1 MNHCLEECTIIIF
14 GATGDL
20 SKRKLLPAMYK
31 LIDENNICKFAIVGI
46 SRDNSS
52 PKDLIQRATPF
63 ISKASEKTLTILEE
77 NLYYFQMDFHNA
89 KAYNLLKTTIEDIE
103 KKHSLPGNRLFYL
116 ATMPDHFVDIT
127 SHLAS
132 NKIAYPTMPKANPW
146 YRVVYEKPFGTNL
159 STSKKMN
166 KNVMNVFNEHQI
178 YRIDHYLGK
187 ELVSNIALTRFTNTI
202 LEPLWNNKYVASV
215 HINLS
220 ETIGVEQR
228 GAYYDSYGS
237 LKDMIQSHGLQLLAL
252 TAMEQPKKLTA
263 QHIRDA
269 KAAVLKKVTVEKLIK
284 GQYEGYL
291 NESGI
296 AKNSSTDT
304 YAALKMYINNK
315 RWKNVPFYVTNGKY
329 LDIKETTITLV
340 FKQGEC
346 LLTTCPSVPNF
357 LLIKIDSN
365 EGIYLGLNAKIP
377 GNTEEVAPV
386 TMDFCHD
393 CLFGPNSPK
402 AYETLLSDVVK
413 GDQSAFVRSDEVELS
428 WKIIE
433 QAEKLPQTLE
443 PYEKNSAG
451 PKKAL
456 SFYARAA
463 GIPNVILRK

>member
-1 MNHCLEECTIIIF
+1 
-14 GATGDL
+14 
-20 SKRKLLPAMYK
+20 MYK
-31 LIDENNICKFAIVGI
+31 LIDANNICKFAIVGI
-46 SRDNSS
+46 SRDASS
-52 PKDLIQRATPF
+52 PKDLVQRAKPF
-63 ISKASEKTLTILEE
+63 ITKATEKTLTLLEQ
-77 NLYYFQMDFHNA
+77 NLHYFQMDFHDRL
-89 KAYNLLKTTIEDIE
+89 AYNKLKIMINNLEQQNN
-103 KKHSLPGNRLFYL
+103 LPGNRLFYL
-116 ATMPDHFVDIT
+116 ATMPDHFIDIT
-127 SHLAS
+127 AHLAL
-132 NKIAYPTMPKANPW
+132 NKIAQPTTPKAYPW

-159 STSKKMN
+159 ATSKRMN

-269 KAAVLKKVTVEKLIK
+269 KSAVLKKITVEQLVK
-284 GQYEGYL
+284 GQYNGYL
-291 NESGI
+291 NELGI

-304 YAALKMYINNK
+304 YAALKLNITNK
-315 RWKNVPFYVTNGKY
+315 RWKGVPFYVTNGKY
-329 LDIKETTITLV
+329 LDVKETTITLV

-346 LLTTCPSVPNF
+346 LLTACPSVPNF
-357 LLIKIDSN
+357 LLIKIDTN

-377 GNTEEVAPV
+377 GNTEAVAPI

-433 QAEKLPQTLE
+433 QAEKLPSLLE
-443 PYEKNSAG
+443 SYEKNSAG
-451 PKKAL
+451 PKKAQ
-456 SFYARAA
+456 SFYAKAA
-463 GIPNVILRK
+463 GIPDVILRK